1 MPDCNRAVFQTILP
15 DVLPRLVELLNTNI
29 MRHSD
34 VRYHAVQALQNI
46 SLYDGDFR
54 VAIANEPHCIERVV
68 TCLKYAAGERR
79 RRGFDPDA
87 ETVGAALEFLRVMA
101 DDTTHTEAVLRF
113 EAELIELA
121 TTKTAQDVSERIA
134 VLLDGFHSAA

>member
-46 SLYDGDFR
+46 SLYDDDFR

-68 TCLKYAAGERR
+68 TCLKYGERR

-87 ETVGAALEFLRVMA
+87 ETVGAALELLRVMA
-101 DDTTHTEAVLRF
+101 DDTTHMEAVLRF